1 LIISFVY
8 LYRELTMLTVDSSI
22 EHQTWEWHGLPI
34 YYQQA
39 GETGPALLLIH
50 GFGASCDHW
59 RKNIPVLAQD
69 HRVFALDLLGFGK
82 SAKPAPGEPLPYNFE
97 TWGQQVASF
106 VQEVVQEPVFLVGNS
121 IGGVVALQAATL
133 APDQSQGVILLD
145 CALRQIHDRKLD
157 QQPPARRLGRP
168 LLKKVLQNRRLVHW
182 LFNQIAKPRVVRSA
196 LKQAYGNGDVVTDEL
211 VELLLAPAR
220 EPGAA
225 DVFWA
230 FISNFTGPLPEDLL
244 PQLTCPVLILWGTA
258 DPWEPIEL
266 GRKLAEFPAVEDFIP
281 LEGVGHCPQDEVP
294 DVVNPHIQTWVARHA
309 ATVPAVSSL

>member
-1 LIISFVY
+1 
-8 LYRELTMLTVDSSI
+8 MLTADSSI
-22 EHQTWEWHGLPI
+22 GHQTWEWHGLPI

-39 GETGPALLLIH
+39 GTTGPALLLIH

-59 RKNIPVLAQD
+59 RKNIPALAQD

-97 TWGQQVASF
+97 TWGQQVVDF
-106 VQEVVQEPVFLVGNS
+106 VQEVVKEPVFLVGNS

-133 APDQSQGVILLD
+133 TPDQSQGLILLD
-145 CALRQIHDRKLD
+145 CALRQIHERKLD

-168 LLKKVLQNRRLVHW
+168 LLKKALQNRRLVHW
-182 LFNQIAKPRVVRSA
+182 LFAQIATPRIVRSA
-196 LKQAYGNGDVVTDEL
+196 LKQAYGNDDAVTDEL
-211 VELLLAPAR
+211 VELLLVPAK

-244 PQLTCPVLILWGTA
+244 PRLTCPALILWGTA

-294 DVVNPHIQTWVARHA
+294 DVVNGHIQSWVARHA
-309 ATVPAVSSL
+309 STVPAVSSI

>member
-1 LIISFVY
+1 
-8 LYRELTMLTVDSSI
+8 MLTANSSI
-22 EHQTWEWHGLPI
+22 ENRTWEWHGLPI
-34 YYQQA
+34 HYQQA
-39 GETGPALLLIH
+39 GTAGPALLLIH

-59 RKNIPVLAQD
+59 RKNLPPLAQD

-97 TWGQQVASF
+97 TWGQQVAAF
-106 VQEVVQEPVFLVGNS
+106 VQAVVKEPVFLVGNS

-133 APDQSQGVILLD
+133 APDQSRGVILLD

-157 QQPPARRLGRP
+157 QQPLLRRLGRP
-168 LLKKVLQNRRLVHW
+168 LLKKALQNRWLVHW
-182 LFNQIAKPRVVRSA
+182 LFNQIAKPRIVRSA
-196 LKQAYGNGDVVTDEL
+196 LKQAYGNGDAVTDEL
-211 VELLLAPAR
+211 VDLLLAPAR
-220 EPGAA
+220 ELGAA

-244 PQLTCPVLILWGTA
+244 PHLTCPVLILWGTA

-266 GRKLAEFPAVEDFIP
+266 GRKLADFPAVENFIP

-294 DVVNPHIQTWVARHA
+294 DVVNPHIQNWVAHHA
-309 ATVPAVSSL
+309 ANLPAVSSL

>member
-1 LIISFVY
+1 
-8 LYRELTMLTVDSSI
+8 MLTADSSI

-34 YYQQA
+34 HYQQS
-39 GETGPALLLIH
+39 GNTGPALLLIH

-59 RKNIPVLAQD
+59 RKNIPVLAQA

-97 TWGQQVASF
+97 TWGQQVVEF
-106 VQEVVQEPVFLVGNS
+106 VQEVVKEPVFLVGNS

-133 APDQSQGVILLD
+133 TPDQGRGVILLN

-168 LLKKVLQNRRLVHW
+168 LLKKALQNRRLVHW

-196 LKQAYGNGDVVTDEL
+196 LKQAYGNGDAVTDEL

-244 PQLTCPVLILWGTA
+244 PQITCPALILWGTE

-266 GRKLAEFPAVEDFIP
+266 GRKLTEFPAVEDFIP

-294 DVVNPHIQTWVARHA
+294 DVVNPHIQSWVARHA